1 MTIAEVILIINILIA
16 LTIIFLERKDS
27 SATLAWIMLLI
38 FVPILGIIFYIVFSQ
53 NVSRQKIFKMYEN
66 EENVVASSLKAQ
78 NEAMCENSFSFTN
91 DVAERWVDL
100 IKLNQTCAYAY
111 YTQDSRLELLTDG
124 KEKMKSLFDDIEN
137 AKEYINIQYFIVKK
151 DIIGDTLL
159 KLLIR
164 KAKQGVEVRLLVDA
178 LGSRG
183 INKEL
188 VNMLVESGGQYAEF
202 FPTKFK
208 LFNTKLN
215 YRNHRKL
222 VVIDNKIG
230 YIGGFNIARE
240 YVGMKRKFGYWRDT
254 HVRVKGSSVF
264 DLNARFLLDWRSATR
279 EEVDLTRAFMP
290 ISYNFGN
297 SGVQIVSSGPDNT
310 NEAIKHAF
318 LKMITSAKK
327 SIYIQ
332 TPYFVP
338 DAPILEPLKMAAQ
351 SGVEVNVMIPC
362 MPDHMFV
369 YWATYSFVAELI
381 DVGAK
386 VYIYDNGFLHAKVLV
401 ADEVCTIGSTN
412 FDRRSFRL
420 NFEANAFIYD
430 SDFTKKVVESFKEDI
445 EKSHMLTKELYEQRG
460 VIIKIKE
467 VFSRMLSDVL

>member
-38 FVPILGIIFYIVFSQ
+38 FVPILGIIFYIIFSQ

-66 EENVVASSLKAQ
+66 EENVVASSLKSQ

-91 DVAERWVDL
+91 DVAEKWVDL

-137 AKEYINIQYFIVKK
+137 AKEYVNVQYFIIKK

-188 VNMLVESGGQYAEF
+188 VNMLVESGGKYAEF

-230 YIGGFNIARE
+230 YIGGFNVARE

-254 HVRVKGSSVF
+254 HVRLKGSSVF

-279 EEVDLTRAFMP
+279 EEIDLTRAFAP
-290 ISYNFGN
+290 TSYNFGN

-310 NEAIKHAF
+310 KEAIKHAF

-338 DAPILEPLKMAAQ
+338 DAPILESLKMAAQ

-381 DVGAK
+381 EVGAN

-445 EKSHMLTKELYEQRG
+445 GKSHMLTKELYEQRG
-460 VIIKIKE
+460 NIIKIKE
-467 VFSRMLSDVL
+467 VFSRILSDVL